1 MLCTIE
7 HRKSLVWK
15 LQQTCTGIH
24 MLANSAAQRSIN
36 SFAHS
41 QAVSS
46 RSTHCPTKGQAPKTS
61 VGIDQGQTQSVKGS
75 VNKGGVSQ
83 CLLTDQVNR
92 FHGIPVM
99 TAI

>member
-1 MLCTIE
+1 MNFMKGDKERQPDTL
-7 HRKSLVWK
+7 LVGHV
-15 LQQTCTGIH
+15 T
-24 MLANSAAQRSIN
+24 
-36 SFAHS
+36 SFMGH
-41 QAVSS
+41 
-46 RSTHCPTKGQAPKTS
+46 S

-92 FHGIPVM
+92 FRGIPVM